1 MKYFLDTEFM
11 EHPFTIQLISIGIV
25 AEDGREFYAE
35 SNQFD
40 PEFADLFV
48 KQHVFPQLKYDP
60 YDYKSRSGSAIWEN
74 KDNDGDIEMI
84 GAIPDIREWILKFI
98 GSDTPEFW
106 GYFADY
112 DWVAFCWLFGPMI
125 ALPKGWPMYCRDLK
139 QLADDVKKPRFKKPK
154 GEHNALV
161 DARWNKL
168 FYEYLKAP
176 GF

>member
-40 PEFADLFV
+40 PEFANLFV

-60 YDYKSRSGSAIWEN
+60 YDYNSRSGSAIWEN

-84 GAIPDIREWILKFI
+84 GAIPDIKEWVLKFI

-112 DWVAFCWLFGPMI
+112 DWVAFCWIFGPMT
-125 ALPKGWPMYCRDLK
+125 ALPKDWPMYCRDLK
-139 QLADDVKKPRFKKPK
+139 QLADDVKKPRFKEPK
-154 GEHNALV
+154 GEHNALA
-161 DARWNKL
+161 DARWNKA
-168 FYEYLKAP
+168 FYEYLKEDD
-176 GF
+176 